1 MKKQSLFFV
10 ATLFFCFFFVQA
22 TYAQT
27 APPEMGNYGT
37 EGTRELGLSGS
48 IVLPT
53 IFEIDGD
60 SDDDGTTTVTLQP
73 YFKYFFQDRIHA
85 GAQLLVQSSTT
96 DTDTTDTTNNVVVF
110 APSIGYTYPLSPRLQ
125 VDASINLGFA
135 SVTVESG
142 GTTQVD
148 ETAFSYGFS
157 LMALSPLS
165 ESAVVGFGVIYTWTT
180 LDVDGTDVTVL
191 ARIIPIQVSYYF

>member
-1 MKKQSLFFV
+1 MKKTILFVVAALLFCFLVQSLF
-10 ATLFFCFFFVQA
+10 
-22 TYAQT
+22 AQT
-27 APPEMGNYGT
+27 APPEMDGYGIQ
-37 EGTRELGLSGS
+37 GTRELGLSGS

-53 IFEIDGD
+53 IFEVDGD

-96 DTDTTDTTNNVVVF
+96 DTDTTDSTNNVVVF
-110 APSIGYTYPLSPRLQ
+110 SPSIGYTYPLSPQLQ

-148 ETAFSYGFS
+148 ESAFSYGFS

-180 LDVDGTDVTVL
+180 LDVDGTDISVL